1 MKKLSEI
8 GVKCARHP
16 VDGGLVPYREDLA
29 KHAIWILTP
38 DERRE
43 LVRWS
48 ILEWEASLERI
59 GYGNAFNELST
70 ECIDTLLKEQGL

>member
-8 GVKCARHP
+8 G
-16 VDGGLVPYREDLA
+16 
-29 KHAIWILTP
+29 KHCKPDPDSTTQFEEHWILTK